1 MPTPRQSPADTPLE
15 RLSARYRGPLR
26 RFFERR
32 LEASPDPE
40 DLVQEVF
47 IRLLRQDHIGDVHNL
62 DGYVFQVAANVLR
75 DHAKRWSIRREE
87 ANHATLDGDSLEGGF
102 TPERVLSGQ
111 ESLERLIAALYELP
125 PRTQAIF
132 TLYHF
137 EGVTQVDIA
146 RRLNMPISTVEK
158 HMSRANRHLL
168 AHVRSR
174 E

>member
-47 IRLLRQDHIGDVHNL
+47 IRLLRQEHIGDVHNL